1 MQLVWLR
8 PNKKGLVIF
17 TSVLVLLPILLLCTL
32 YPYWKTVGVIGVLV
46 TLYWPVSMYLGHNIS
61 GQLSSTLCSLVVQ
74 LILLALASGGL
85 YLLAWVEIGFCLS
98 RVFYSI
104 FTIVLSIP
112 LAALVMARL
121 RKSNPIIHKIVF
133 TVLIVFVLIGL
144 LGIYIARPLILLIYL
159 MIASALSFPLI
170 VLVALGFTRTAV
182 TLWML
187 SICSLLALH
196 NVPWSS
202 HHRFLRDL
210 DKIKPGRYLDR
221 SDPGM
226 IVLARRHGRG
236 MTFAQ
241 VEETMRGYTK
251 GTATGFDKTLQ
262 KTTNERG
269 EVEREGNLIYRPSD
283 NPGDSNWGIVTFKK
297 NQVVSVRFSPD

>member
-1 MQLVWLR
+1 MGNLSY
-8 PNKKGLVIF
+8 
-17 TSVLVLLPILLLCTL
+17 TSWQPRS
-32 YPYWKTVGVIGVLV
+32 P
-46 TLYWPVSMYLGHNIS
+46 
-61 GQLSSTLCSLVVQ
+61 LCSVVVQ
-74 LILLALASGGL
+74 LVLLALASGGL
-85 YLLAWVEIGFCLS
+85 YFLALMEKVFCLS

-121 RKSNPIIHKIVF
+121 RKSNPIIYKIVF
-133 TVLIVFVLIGL
+133 TVLIVFVLIGFL
-144 LGIYIARPLILLIYL
+144 EIYVARPLILLIYL
-159 MIASALSFPLI
+159 IIASALSFPLI
-170 VLVALGFTRTAV
+170 VLVALGFTKTAV

-202 HHRFLRDL
+202 RHRFLRDL

-236 MTFAQ
+236 MTFAE

-251 GTATGFDKTLQ
+251 GTATGYGKTLQ

-269 EVEREGNLIYRPSD
+269 EVKREGSLIYRPSD

-297 NQVVSVRFSPD
+297 NRVVRVRFSPD